1 MIILNNFWVKD
12 LNLFPETLYLENE
25 HEDAATKNVLEEHFG
40 ANVFIRNS
48 TEKVEKTCKDPSP
61 SIYFKDNC
69 GFDIDD
75 GGWTLVRHVP
85 NETTWHPSSDHLQG
99 TDVYGVSSKGP
110 EGDEAWSIHFDT
122 ALPKYDEILISSG
135 NCHNWLITEK
145 SALIKSRKGT

>member
-1 MIILNNFWVKD
+1 M
-12 LNLFPETLYLENE
+12 
-25 HEDAATKNVLEEHFG
+25 
-40 ANVFIRNS
+40 FIRNS

-85 NETTWHPSSDHLQG
+85 NETTWHPSSDQLQG

-110 EGDEAWSIHFDT
+110 EGDEAWSIHFET
-122 ALPKYDEILISSG
+122 ALPSYDEILISSG

-145 SALIKSRKGT
+145 SALIKSRKGTLMSYDEFNFFCIIQISKFPKKLYHFIKIYFRLRNRGG